1 MSRFVWALIQALL
14 VGGCVGLAVF
24 NVERGDSSWLQWGV
38 AALIFVHT
46 IYLFTSWNDKQG

>member
-24 NVERGDSSWLQWGV
+24 NVERGHSSWFQWGV
-38 AALIFVHT
+38 AALVFVLT
-46 IYLFTSWNDKQG
+46 IHMFTSNDKQG

>member
-1 MSRFVWALIQALL
+1 MNTLVSALILAFLFATN
-14 VGGCVGLAVF
+14 VGLAVF
-24 NVERGDSSWLQWGV
+24 NVERGHSSWFQWGV